1 MIGELLKIAAA
12 LIVEELRASLRTRAK
27 RKAAER
33 AFINGPPATTVT
45 CDRCGLRVPASDA
58 AMAAHTYA
66 HTLDDRGSR

>member
-1 MIGELLKIAAA
+1 MTGGELLKIAAA

-45 CDRCGLRVPASDA
+45 CDRCGLKVPASEDF
-58 AMAAHTYA
+58 MRAHARTHEA
-66 HTLDDRGSR
+66 WR